1 MKTAPTHASRRR
13 PRPTRPLSYRIPDAS
28 SITGIS
34 ESQIR
39 NLIASKK
46 LAAVRIGRMVL
57 IRADALERLVEDGAA

>member
-1 MKTAPTHASRRR
+1 MKPAPVPSNRKR
-13 PRPTRPLSYRIPDAS
+13 PRPSRPLSYRIPDAA

-39 NLIASKK
+39 NLITTKR

-57 IRADALERLVEDGAA
+57 IKADALERLVEDGAA